1 MCCGYTWHILGQMYY
16 NTENFNRTV
25 IVKLYSSNLY
35 YFQGLDYLKNQTKSK
50 ALNLFQNVN
59 KQKTVHV
66 LLGTTVQF
74 RVVCINHHNS
84 GGQNNGIYYNA
95 FSAAHFKQQFQGNPI
110 RFLPS
115 LVSCI

>member
-1 MCCGYTWHILGQMYY
+1 MDIFGRGPLGQMYY

-50 ALNLFQNVN
+50 ALNLFQNE
-59 KQKTVHV
+59 KQAENRNG

-74 RVVCINHHNS
+74 RVVCINHNS
-84 GGQNNGIYYNA
+84 RG
-95 FSAAHFKQQFQGNPI
+95 
-110 RFLPS
+110 
-115 LVSCI
+115 